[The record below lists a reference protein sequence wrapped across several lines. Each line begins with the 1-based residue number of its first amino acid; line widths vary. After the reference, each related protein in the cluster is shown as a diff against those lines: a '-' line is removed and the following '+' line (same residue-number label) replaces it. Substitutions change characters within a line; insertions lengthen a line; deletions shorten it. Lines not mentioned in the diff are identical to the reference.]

1 MSSESMEMTRTV
13 VVKGRLVGPS
23 TVELAE
29 PIPAQPGSEIEVVAR
44 VKTPGRG
51 RKLSEIVRSF
61 PPGTRSKEDIDRQ
74 INEDRDSW

>member
-1 MSSESMEMTRTV
+1 MTRTI

-29 PIPAQPGSEIEVVAR
+29 PVAAQPGSEVDVVAR
-44 VKTPGRG
+44 VTMPVGSG
-51 RKLSEIVRSF
+51 KLSDFLRSL
-61 PPGTRSKEDIDRQ
+61 PPGTRTKEDIDRQ

>member
-1 MSSESMEMTRTV
+1 MGFGSIEMTRTV

-29 PIPAQPGSEIEVVAR
+29 PISAQPGSEIEVVAR

-51 RKLSEIVRSF
+51 RKLSEIVSSF
-61 PPGTRSKEDIDRQ
+61 PPGTRTKEDIDRQ